1 MDLDEY
7 FAGSGEKR
15 ELSDSSTNR
24 NDPKKTAGG
33 SLNDSQNE
41 YIFAERLSSPHCVVI
56 LVNCGEAECVETD
69 CWNL

>member
-7 FAGSGEKR
+7 FAGSGE
-15 ELSDSSTNR
+15 
-24 NDPKKTAGG
+24 TAGG

-41 YIFAERLSSPHCVVI
+41 DIFAERLSSPHCVVI

-69 CWNL
+69 C